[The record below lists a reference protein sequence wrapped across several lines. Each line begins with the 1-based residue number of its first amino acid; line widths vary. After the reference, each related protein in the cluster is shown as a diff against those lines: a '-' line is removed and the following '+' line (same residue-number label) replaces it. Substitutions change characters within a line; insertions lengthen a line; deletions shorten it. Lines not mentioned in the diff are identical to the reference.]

1 MKGNSDVASNRVV
14 KVKDIYGF
22 KTNQN
27 VRYSRTHLNEA
38 YFQFP
43 LKKFISFST
52 FRKYLPNIY
61 KHPYRWT
68 DMCDYCG
75 YALKKNLKQ
84 IANKYE
90 YATPMSINIMDEITV
105 LKNLIIFLKTKQEID
120 AIKNA
125 KDYIEI
131 LFHKNNAKRQRAE
144 FNKNRKDKDLLNRS
158 NLIIFDYKEK
168 VRINTSLRQTN
179 GE

>member
-1 MKGNSDVASNRVV
+1 
-14 KVKDIYGF
+14 
-22 KTNQN
+22 
-27 VRYSRTHLNEA
+27 
-38 YFQFP
+38 
-43 LKKFISFST
+43 
-52 FRKYLPNIY
+52 
-61 KHPYRWT
+61 
-68 DMCDYCG
+68 MCDYCEHG

-90 YATPMSINIMDEITV
+90 YATPMSININDEITV

-144 FNKNRKDKDLLNRS
+144 FNKNRNDKDLLKRS

-168 VRINTSLRQTN
+168 V
-179 GE
+179 